1 MLQNLLLVFLGVAAA
16 QASPGPNMFAVIE
29 TALGRGRRAAL
40 LVVAGIASG
49 TLVWAAVAA
58 LGLGAVFA
66 AVPALLIALKFIGG
80 AYLCYLGFRGLRAVM
95 RGADAAL
102 HAETRALSDAA
113 AWRRGFFV
121 VMTNPKALLMWMA
134 LATFLFG
141 TGLNAGQVLAF
152 GPFIA
157 LSATLIYG
165 FYGVMFSTGL
175 ASRGYARFWR
185 WIEAAFGTAFGVL
198 GLTLII
204 SGIRDL
210 RP

>member
-1 MLQNLLLVFLGVAAA
+1 MLQTFLLVFLGVAAA

-40 LVVAGIASG
+40 LVSVGIASG
-49 TLVWAAVAA
+49 TLVWAALAS

-66 AVPALLIALKFIGG
+66 AAPALLTALKFIGG
-80 AYLCYLGFRGLRAVM
+80 AYLCYLGFRALRTAL
-95 RGADAAL
+95 GGTDAAPRP
-102 HAETRALSDAA
+102 ETRALSDIA

-121 VMTNPKALLMWMA
+121 VVTNPKALLMWLA

-141 TGLNAGQVLAF
+141 AGLNPGQVLAF
-152 GPFIA
+152 GPVVA
-157 LSATLIYG
+157 LSAALIYG
-165 FYGVMFSTGL
+165 FYGVMFSTRL
-175 ASRGYARFWR
+175 ASRSYARFWR
-185 WIEAAFGTAFGVL
+185 WIEAAFGIAFGAL
-198 GLTLII
+198 GATLVF

>member
-1 MLQNLLLVFLGVAAA
+1 MLQSFLVVLLGVVAA

-49 TLVWAAVAA
+49 TLVWSALVS

-66 AVPALLIALKFIGG
+66 AVPALLTALKFIGG
-80 AYLCYLGFRGLRAVM
+80 AYLCYMGFRGLRAVI
-95 RGADAAL
+95 RGTEAAL
-102 HAETRALSDAA
+102 RAETRPLSDLA

-134 LATFLFG
+134 IATFLFG
-141 TGLNAGQVLAF
+141 AGLGAAQVLAF
-152 GPFIA
+152 GPLVA

-175 ASRGYARFWR
+175 AGRGYARFWR
-185 WIEAAFGTAFGVL
+185 WIEAAFGIAFGAL
-198 GLTLII
+198 GATLII
-204 SGIRDL
+204 SGVRDIR
-210 RP
+210 P

>member
-1 MLQNLLLVFLGVAAA
+1 MLQSFLFVFLGVAAA

-29 TALGRGRRAAL
+29 IALGRGRRAAL

-49 TLVWAAVAA
+49 TLVWAALVS
-58 LGLGAVFA
+58 LGLGAVLA
-66 AVPALLIALKFIGG
+66 AVPSLLTALKFIGG
-80 AYLCYLGFRGLRAVM
+80 AYLCYMGFRGLRAAL
-95 RGADAAL
+95 RGGEAAL
-102 HAETRALSDAA
+102 RPATRPLSDSA

-141 TGLNAGQVLAF
+141 SGLNSLQVLVA
-152 GPFIA
+152 GPVVAIT
-157 LSATLIYG
+157 ATLIYG
-165 FYGVMFSTGL
+165 FYGVMFSTGI

-185 WIEAAFGTAFGVL
+185 WIETAFGLAFGAL
-198 GLTLII
+198 GAALLV
-204 SGIRDL
+204 SGVRDL